1 MLEFIQALADGGV
14 YAGLARDV
22 ATELAIQTVLGSA
35 KMARE
40 TCSPIGVLRDAE
52 DSVQAFVVNGA
63 RDDAKLYA
71 LGTRADSEP
80 VPVTLPSKWDTEG
93 LAVYVFVLSPDKRK
107 ASGTVYLT
115 PQT

>member
-1 MLEFIQALADGGV
+1 MRRRKAA
-14 YAGLARDV
+14 
-22 ATELAIQTVLGSA
+22 
-35 KMARE
+35 
-40 TCSPIGVLRDAE
+40 CSGMP
-52 DSVQAFVVNGA
+52 
-63 RDDAKLYA
+63 